1 MSNLERQ
8 MMFCRF
14 IRRAVS
20 VRSNRYVQRGSVL
33 ICLLCV
39 LVIANACGNSS
50 RPTSPTSAAPGQLS
64 VSASLPAGS
73 VGASYDASLSA
84 TGGTAPYSFSLA
96 SGKLPAGVLLD
107 KGTGKISGT
116 PSASGNFGF
125 VVSASDSKG
134 TSGQK
139 SLQITVADPSTTS
152 SGGGS
157 SGGSSGAGGSTAGG
171 GGTSNTPPST
181 AASFTGLQRSAG
193 WSQFGQGPPNFV
205 DCSPSPCD
213 GISFSMS
220 QGIDSPSLS
229 GSAGEFSI
237 GGSVPY
243 SDALWN
249 NHLIGPLSTQ
259 GKFDA
264 DGTLVPSLHNFT
276 YDVYFYGSNLELAQ
290 AVEFDVN
297 QFFDNMGFIFG
308 HECRIVGGNQWDV
321 WDNQNARWVPTGV
334 PCYPND
340 NAWNHVTIQ
349 VQRTSGNELV
359 YQSITLNGQTS
370 TLNWTFGHG
379 SSPGWTGI
387 TINYQMDGNYR
398 QDSYQ
403 VYLDNLTFTYD

>member
-1 MSNLERQ
+1 MLCL
-8 MMFCRF
+8 F
-14 IRRAVS
+14 
-20 VRSNRYVQRGSVL
+20 VRETGIVRTNRYVQRGLVSTFSLFLL
-33 ICLLCV
+33 IV
-39 LVIANACGNSS
+39 ASACGNSS
-50 RPTSPTSAAPGQLS
+50 RPASQTPTAQGQLG
-64 VSASLPAGS
+64 VSASLPAAT
-73 VGASYDASLSA
+73 VGASYDATLSA
-84 TGGTAPYSFSLA
+84 TGGTAPYNFSVA
-96 SGKLPAGVLLD
+96 SGNLPSGILLD
-107 KGTGKISGT
+107 NGTGKISGT
-116 PSASGNFGF
+116 PSASGDFGF
-125 VVSASDSKG
+125 VVFASDA
-134 TSGQK
+134 SGHSGNK
-139 SLQITVADPSTTS
+139 SLQITVADTSTTSGGGGSGSGS

-157 SGGSSGAGGSTAGG
+157 GGSGSTGGGGSSNSTP
-171 GGTSNTPPST
+171 SST

-229 GSAGEFSI
+229 GSAGEFYI

-243 SDALWN
+243 SDSLWN

-259 GKFDA
+259 GKFDPN
-264 DGTLVPSLHNFT
+264 GTLVPSLHNFT
-276 YDVYFYGSNLELAQ
+276 YDVYFYGANLELAQ
-290 AVEFDVN
+290 ALEFDVN

-308 HECRIVGGNQWDV
+308 HECRIAGGNQWDV

-334 PCYPND
+334 PCYPNN

-349 VQRTSGNELV
+349 MQRTSGNELV

-379 SSPGWTGI
+379 SSPGWKGI

-398 QDSYQ
+398 QDSYK